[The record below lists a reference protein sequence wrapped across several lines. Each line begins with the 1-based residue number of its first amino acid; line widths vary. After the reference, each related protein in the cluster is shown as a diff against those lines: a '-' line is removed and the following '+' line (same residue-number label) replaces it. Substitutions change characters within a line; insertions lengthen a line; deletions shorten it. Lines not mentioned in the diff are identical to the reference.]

1 LGGGGGWGGEEKG
14 KKCSKQDLACMFV
27 TFLQSYLK
35 TFVLDELFNSVN
47 NIKLPVSIKIS
58 EISCVYP
65 TLLIYG
71 EFGGL
76 WIVVIT

>member
-1 LGGGGGWGGEEKG
+1 
-14 KKCSKQDLACMFV
+14 MFV

-35 TFVLDELFNSVN
+35 TFALDELFNSVN
-47 NIKLPVSIKIS
+47 NIKVPISIEIS

-71 EFGGL
+71 QFGGL
-76 WIVVIT
+76 RIVVIT